1 MKTGVDSYLTK
12 LASVYE
18 ASESVKVVPTVA
30 NFKFLNWKKLSSSAA
45 AIRLLSVALTMGLL
59 SIAGQALALQKIGSN
74 GPEVSSSQRCL
85 KKLGYFN
92 GPVSG
97 KFASLTQNA
106 VIKFQQANR
115 IPADGVVGINTQ
127 RALQRAC
134 QSRTSSKNTSGALR
148 RSSLP
153 QASPSSQYPVLS
165 QGKAGAAVTRLQ
177 QRLRQLGY
185 FNANPTGNFGQ
196 ITKDAVIAFQRNYRI
211 PANGIVN
218 RQTWNTLMGSSPTS
232 ARSSLSTPQVR
243 ELQVRLQQLGYFNTN
258 PTGNIGPMTREAV
271 IQFQRN
277 YRLPVDGI
285 ANAQVLEAVRRAS
298 IGGYT
303 TQQPSRNY
311 LTVGD
316 QGENVRL
323 VQERLSQLGFSNI
336 NPDGFFND
344 YTRESV
350 IAFQQYSRLNST
362 GNVDWQTWQALGL
375 NSSNVGNSAEAN
387 DYLFAETNGY
397 VFAESY
403 DYVAPQNNRYL
414 PPTNNVVPVTNGNTL
429 VATNPYRVIVPISNN
444 DTLSKVQ
451 QYIPNAVT
459 EQSNLGDYVN
469 AGAFSDRAQ
478 AETLTKKLRSLG
490 LDARVKFN

>member
-1 MKTGVDSYLTK
+1 METGVDSYLTK

-18 ASESVKVVPTVA
+18 ASESVKVLPSVA
-30 NFKFLNWKKLSSSAA
+30 NFKFKNLEKLYSGAA
-45 AIRLLSVALTMGLL
+45 MHLLSVALITWLL
-59 SIAGQALALQKIGSN
+59 SITGQALALQKIGSN
-74 GPEVSSSQRCL
+74 GAEVSSSQRCL

-106 VIKFQQANR
+106 MIKFQQANR
-115 IPADGVVGINTQ
+115 IPADGVVGASTQ

-134 QSRTSSKNTSGALR
+134 QSRTSSRNTSSG
-148 RSSLP
+148 
-153 QASPSSQYPVLS
+153 QYPVLS
-165 QGKAGAAVTRLQ
+165 QGKTGAAVTRLQ

-185 FNANPTGNFGQ
+185 LNANPTGNFGPM
-196 ITKDAVIAFQRNYRI
+196 TRDAVIAFQRNYRI
-211 PANGIVN
+211 SANGIVN
-218 RQTWNTLMGSSPTS
+218 RQTWNALLGSSPTP
-232 ARSSLSTPQVR
+232 ARSRLSTQQVR
-243 ELQVRLQQLGYFNTN
+243 ELQVRLRQLGYFNTAA
-258 PTGNIGPMTREAV
+258 TGNIGPMTREAV
-271 IQFQRN
+271 TQFQRN

-285 ANAQVLEAVRRAS
+285 ANAQVLESVRRAS
-298 IGGYT
+298 TPGYAV
-303 TQQPSRNY
+303 QQPSRSY

-323 VQERLSQLGFSNI
+323 VQERLSQLGFSNT
-336 NPDGFFND
+336 NPDGVFND

-350 IAFQQYSRLNST
+350 IAFQQSSRLNST
-362 GNVDWQTWQALGL
+362 GNVDWQTWEALGL
-375 NSSNVGNSAEAN
+375 NSSNGGNSTEN
-387 DYLFAETNGY
+387 NGY
-397 VFAESY
+397 VFAETN

-414 PPTNNVVPVTNGNTL
+414 PPTNNVMPVTNGNTL
-429 VATNPYRVIVPISNN
+429 VANNPYRVIVPISNN

-459 EQSNLGDYVN
+459 EQSHLGDYVN

-490 LDARVKFN
+490 IDARVKFN

>member
-18 ASESVKVVPTVA
+18 ASENIKVVPIVV
-30 NFKFLNWKKLSSSAA
+30 NFKFLNWKKLSTGAA
-45 AIRLLSVALTMGLL
+45 MRLLSVALITGLL

-74 GPEVSSSQRCL
+74 GPEVTSSQRCL

-115 IPADGVVGINTQ
+115 IPADGVVGTNTQ

-134 QSRTSSKNTSGALR
+134 QSRTSSKNTSGTLR
-148 RSSLP
+148 RRSLP
-153 QASPSSQYPVLS
+153 QASPVGQYPTLS
-165 QGKAGAAVTRLQ
+165 QGKTGTAVTRLQ

-211 PANGIVN
+211 PASGIVN
-218 RQTWNTLMGSSPTS
+218 RQTWNKLLASSPTP

-285 ANAQVLEAVRRAS
+285 ANAQVLDSVRRVS
-298 IGGYT
+298 TGGST

-323 VQERLSQLGFSNI
+323 VQERLSQLGFSNT

-350 IAFQQYSRLNST
+350 IAFQQSSRLNST

-375 NSSNVGNSAEAN
+375 NSSTGGNSAEAN
-387 DYLFAETNGY
+387 GY
-397 VFAESY
+397 VLADTNE
-403 DYVAPQNNRYL
+403 YVASQTNRYVL
-414 PPTNNVVPVTNGNTL
+414 PPTTDYVVPVSNGNTL
-429 VATNPYRVIVPISNN
+429 VANNPYRVIIPISSN

-451 QYIPNAVT
+451 QYIPNAVP

-490 LDARVKFN
+490 LDARVKYN

>member
-30 NFKFLNWKKLSSSAA
+30 NFKFLNWKNLSSSAA
-45 AIRLLSVALTMGLL
+45 MRLLSVALTMGLL

-74 GPEVSSSQRCL
+74 GAEVSSSQRCL

-97 KFASLTQNA
+97 KFATLTKNA

-115 IPADGVVGINTQ
+115 IAADGVVGISTQ

-134 QSRTSSKNTSGALR
+134 QGKTSSRNTSGTLR
-148 RSSLP
+148 RRSP
-153 QASPSSQYPVLS
+153 TQASPVGEYPTLS
-165 QGKAGAAVTRLQ
+165 QGKTGAAVTRLQ

-185 FNANPTGNFGQ
+185 LNANPTGNFGQ
-196 ITKDAVIAFQRNYRI
+196 ITKDAVIAFQQNYRL

-218 RQTWNTLMGSSPTS
+218 RQTWNKLRGSSPTP
-232 ARSSLSTPQVR
+232 ARSSLSTQQVR
-243 ELQVRLQQLGYFNTN
+243 ELQVRLRQLGYFKTS

-271 IQFQRN
+271 IAFQRN

-285 ANAQVLEAVRRAS
+285 ANAQVLESVRSAS
-298 IGGYT
+298 TVGSTI
-303 TQQPSRNY
+303 QQPGRNY

-316 QGENVRL
+316 RGENVRL
-323 VQERLSQLGFSNI
+323 VQERLSQLGFSNT
-336 NPDGFFND
+336 NPDGLFND
-344 YTRESV
+344 YTRQSV
-350 IAFQQYSRLNST
+350 IAFQQSSRLNST

-375 NSSNVGNSAEAN
+375 NSSTVSNSV
-387 DYLFAETNGY
+387 ETNGDALLQTTRN
-397 VFAESY
+397 V
-403 DYVAPQNNRYL
+403 L
-414 PPTNNVVPVTNGNTL
+414 PPTNDYVEPVTNGNTL
-429 VATNPYRVIVPISNN
+429 VANNPYRVIVPISNN

-459 EQSNLGDYVN
+459 EESGLGDYVN
-469 AGAFSDRAQ
+469 AGAFSDRTQ
-478 AETLTKKLRSLG
+478 AETLTKKLRSYG
-490 LDARVKFN
+490 LDARVKYN

>member
-1 MKTGVDSYLTK
+1 MKTGVDSYLIK

-18 ASESVKVVPTVA
+18 ASESIKVVSIVV
-30 NFKFLNWKKLSSSAA
+30 NFKFLNWKKLSTSAA
-45 AIRLLSVALTMGLL
+45 ISLLSVALITGLL

-74 GPEVSSSQRCL
+74 GAEVSSSQRCL

-92 GPVSG
+92 GPVTG

-127 RALQRAC
+127 RSLQRAC
-134 QSRTSSKNTSGALR
+134 QSRTSNRNTSGALPR
-148 RSSLP
+148 RSLP
-153 QASPSSQYPVLS
+153 QASPSGQYPTLS
-165 QGKAGAAVTRLQ
+165 QGNTGAAVTRLQ

-196 ITKDAVIAFQRNYRI
+196 ITKDAVIAFQRKYRI
-211 PANGIVN
+211 SASGIVN
-218 RQTWNTLMGSSPTS
+218 RQTWNALLGSSPTP
-232 ARSSLSTPQVR
+232 ARSSLSTQQVR
-243 ELQVRLQQLGYFNTN
+243 ELQVRLQQLGFFNTN

-271 IQFQRN
+271 IQFQRS

-285 ANAQVLEAVRRAS
+285 ANAQVLQAVRRAS
-298 IGGYT
+298 TGGYA

-316 QGENVRL
+316 RGENVRL

-375 NSSNVGNSAEAN
+375 NSLTEGNSVEAN
-387 DYLFAETNGY
+387 GYVLAETN
-397 VFAESY
+397 
-403 DYVAPQNNRYL
+403 DYVAPQTRYL

-429 VATNPYRVIVPISNN
+429 VANNPYRVIVPISNN

-451 QYIPNAVT
+451 QYIPSAVT

-478 AETLTKKLRSLG
+478 AETLTKMLRSYG

>member
-30 NFKFLNWKKLSSSAA
+30 NFKFLNCKKLSSGVAMP
-45 AIRLLSVALTMGLL
+45 LLSVAVTMGLV
-59 SIAGQALALQKIGSN
+59 SITGQALGLQKIGSN
-74 GPEVSSSQRCL
+74 GSEVTSSQRCL

-97 KFASLTQNA
+97 KFATLTQNA

-115 IPADGVVGINTQ
+115 IPADGVVGASTQ
-127 RALQRAC
+127 RALQGAC
-134 QSRTSSKNTSGALR
+134 QSRTFSRNTSGALPR
-148 RSSLP
+148 RSLP
-153 QASPSSQYPVLS
+153 QASPSAQYPVLS
-165 QGKAGAAVTRLQ
+165 QGKTGASVTRLQ

-185 FNANPTGNFGQ
+185 FNTTPTGNFGQ
-196 ITKDAVIAFQRNYRI
+196 VTKDAVIAFQRNYRI

-218 RQTWNTLMGSSPTS
+218 RQTWNKLLGFSPTP
-232 ARSSLSTPQVR
+232 ARTSLSTQQVR
-243 ELQVRLQQLGYFNTN
+243 ELQVRLRQLGYFKTN
-258 PTGNIGPMTREAV
+258 PTGKIGPITREAV

-277 YRLPVDGI
+277 YRLPVNGI
-285 ANAQVLEAVRRAS
+285 ANAQALESVRRAS
-298 IGGYT
+298 TVGYT
-303 TQQPSRNY
+303 TQQPGRNY

-323 VQERLSQLGFSNI
+323 VQERLSQMGFSNT

-344 YTRESV
+344 YTRQSV
-350 IAFQQYSRLNST
+350 IAFQQSSRLNST

-375 NSSNVGNSAEAN
+375 NSSNLANSAETN
-387 DYLFAETNGY
+387 DYVLTETSRD
-397 VFAESY
+397 V
-403 DYVAPQNNRYL
+403 L
-414 PPTNNVVPVTNGNTL
+414 PPTNDYVMPVTNGNTL
-429 VATNPYRVIVPISNN
+429 VANNPYRVIVPISNN

-451 QYIPNAVT
+451 QYLPNAVT

-478 AETLTKKLRSLG
+478 AETLSKKLRSLG
-490 LDARVKFN
+490 LDARVKYN

>member
-1 MKTGVDSYLTK
+1 VKTGVDSYLTK

-18 ASESVKVVPTVA
+18 ASESVKVVPIVV
-30 NFKFLNWKKLSSSAA
+30 NFNFLNWKNLSTGAA
-45 AIRLLSVALTMGLL
+45 MRFLSVALITGLV
-59 SIAGQALALQKIGSN
+59 SIAGQALALQQVGSN
-74 GPEVSSSQRCL
+74 GAE
-85 KKLGYFN
+85 GYFN
-92 GPVSG
+92 GPVTG

-115 IPADGVVGINTQ
+115 IPADGVLGINTQ
-127 RALQRAC
+127 RALQRSC
-134 QSRTSSKNTSGALR
+134 QNRTSSRNSGGTL
-148 RSSLP
+148 RSSP
-153 QASPSSQYPVLS
+153 VGEYPTLS
-165 QGKAGAAVTRLQ
+165 QGKTGASVTRLQ

-196 ITKDAVIAFQRNYRI
+196 ITKNAVIAFQRNYRI

-218 RQTWNTLMGSSPTS
+218 RRTWNALIGSSPTT

-243 ELQVRLQQLGYFNTN
+243 ELQSRLRQLGYFNTN
-258 PTGNIGPMTREAV
+258 PTGNIGPMTREGV
-271 IQFQRN
+271 LQFQRN

-285 ANAQVLEAVRRAS
+285 ANAQLLEAVRRAS
-298 IGGYT
+298 TGGDP
-303 TQQPSRNY
+303 TQQQTRNY

-323 VQERLSQLGFSNI
+323 VQERLWQLGFSNT
-336 NPDGFFND
+336 NPDGIFND

-350 IAFQQYSRLNST
+350 IAFQQSSRLNST
-362 GNVDWQTWQALGL
+362 GNVDWQTWEALGL
-375 NSSNVGNSAEAN
+375 NNSTGGN
-387 DYLFAETNGY
+387 YAETN
-397 VFAESY
+397 SY
-403 DYVAPQNNRYL
+403 LPPNNDYIEPQARYL

-429 VATNPYRVIVPISNN
+429 VANNPYRVIVPISNN

-451 QYIPNAVT
+451 QYIPNAVI
-459 EQSNLGDYVN
+459 EESNLGDYVN

-478 AETLTKKLRSLG
+478 AETLSKMLRSYG

>member
-1 MKTGVDSYLTK
+1 VKTGVDSYLTK

-18 ASESVKVVPTVA
+18 ASESVKIVPTVA
-30 NFKFLNWKKLSSSAA
+30 NFKFLNWKKLSSGAA
-45 AIRLLSVALTMGLL
+45 MRLLSAAIITGLL

-74 GPEVSSSQRCL
+74 GPEVTSSQRCL

-127 RALQRAC
+127 QALQRSC
-134 QSRTSSKNTSGALR
+134 QSRNTSGVLR
-148 RSSLP
+148 RG
-153 QASPSSQYPVLS
+153 SPTQSGQYPVLS
-165 QGKAGAAVTRLQ
+165 QGKTGAAVTRLQ

-185 FNANPTGNFGQ
+185 LNANANGKFGPM
-196 ITKDAVIAFQRNYRI
+196 TRNAVIKFQRNYRI
-211 PANGIVN
+211 AANGIVN
-218 RQTWNTLMGSSPTS
+218 RQTWNALLGSSPTQ
-232 ARSSLSTPQVR
+232 ARSSLSTQQVR
-243 ELQVRLQQLGYFNTN
+243 ELQGRLQQLGYLNTS
-258 PTGNIGPMTREAV
+258 PTGNIGPMTRDAV
-271 IQFQRN
+271 IKFQRN

-285 ANAQVLEAVRRAS
+285 ANAQVLDAVRRVFTGGS
-298 IGGYT
+298 I
-303 TQQPSRNY
+303 TQQPSRDY

-316 QGENVRL
+316 RGDNVAL
-323 VQERLSQLGFSNI
+323 VQERLSQLGFSNT
-336 NPDGFFND
+336 NPDGFFSD

-350 IAFQQYSRLNST
+350 IAFQQYSRLNVT
-362 GNVDWQTWQALGL
+362 GNVDVQTLQALGL
-375 NSSNVGNSAEAN
+375 NNATGVSSAEAN
-387 DYLFAETNGY
+387 GY
-397 VFAESY
+397 ILPEN
-403 DYVAPQNNRYL
+403 NNRYL
-414 PPTNNVVPVTNGNTL
+414 VPVNTGYATPENNRYVLPPANAYPVPGTNGNTL
-429 VATNPYRVIVPISNN
+429 VASNPYRVIVPISSN

-459 EQSNLGDYVN
+459 EQSHLGDYVN

>member
-1 MKTGVDSYLTK
+1 VKTGVDSYLTN

-18 ASESVKVVPTVA
+18 ASESIKVVPTVA
-30 NFKFLNWKKLSSSAA
+30 NFKFLNWKKLSSGAA
-45 AIRLLSVALTMGLL
+45 MRLLSAAIITGLL
-59 SIAGQALALQKIGSN
+59 SITGQALALQKIGSN

-115 IPADGVVGINTQ
+115 IPADGIVGINTQ
-127 RALQRAC
+127 QALQRAC
-134 QSRTSSKNTSGALR
+134 QSRNTSSVS
-148 RSSLP
+148 RSSG
-153 QASPSSQYPVLS
+153 QYPVLS
-165 QGKAGAAVTRLQ
+165 QGKTGAAVTRLQ

-185 FNANPTGNFGQ
+185 LNVNPNGNFGPK
-196 ITKDAVIAFQRNYRI
+196 TRDAVIKFQRNYRI
-211 PANGIVN
+211 GANGIVN
-218 RQTWNTLMGSSPTS
+218 RQTWNALLGSSPNQ
-232 ARSSLSTPQVR
+232 ARSSRSSSLSTQQVR
-243 ELQVRLQQLGYFNTN
+243 ELQVRLRQLGYFNTN
-258 PTGNIGPMTREAV
+258 PTGTIGPITRDAV
-271 IQFQRN
+271 SKFQQN

-285 ANAQVLEAVRRAS
+285 ADAQVLEAVRRVSTGGS
-298 IGGYT
+298 I
-303 TQQPSRNY
+303 TQQPSRDY

-316 QGENVRL
+316 RGDNVAL
-323 VQERLSQLGFSNI
+323 VQQRLLQLNLSNT
-336 NPDGFFND
+336 NPDGFFSND
-344 YTRESV
+344 TRESV
-350 IAFQQYSRLNST
+350 IAFQQSSQLNVT

-375 NSSNVGNSAEAN
+375 DSSTGGNYTEAN
-387 DYLFAETNGY
+387 GSVLPETNRYLVPINTGY
-397 VFAESY
+397 ASPE
-403 DYVAPQNNRYL
+403 NNRYVL
-414 PPTNNVVPVTNGNTL
+414 PPANAYAIPGTNGNTL
-429 VATNPYRVIVPISNN
+429 VASNPYRVIIPISSN

-459 EQSNLGDYVN
+459 EQSHLGDYVN